1 MKPLS
6 EAVYRIQGP
15 SGSKQRRVVVHFD
28 RLKPFSK
35 GTEFVTLTTKRTDET
50 RLRSKRPATLNDQR
64 PHSFV
69 VEHVDD
75 DDDAE
80 VTTTRRY
87 PHRVR
92 HAPSR
97 YSDFIPL
104 TSFNVGHISSKKG
117 AM

>member
-1 MKPLS
+1 MKALS

-15 SGSKQRRVVVHFD
+15 CGSKQRRVVVHFD
-28 RLKPFSK
+28 CLQPCPK
-35 GTEFVTLTTKRTDET
+35 GTEFVTLTTKQTDET

-64 PHSFV
+64 PHNFV
-69 VEHVDD
+69 VEHVHDND
-75 DDDAE
+75 YAE

-97 YSDFIPL
+97 YIDFIPL
-104 TSFNVGHISSKKG
+104 T
-117 AM
+117 